1 MPDMFLSHLRLPD
14 GLDEFG
20 VREVEGAGDLL
31 GGEPGVDPLLP
42 QVRVSLVVLR
52 SKIRYNFFGNPEL
65 ASAINVYKHTYI

>member
-1 MPDMFLSHLRLPD
+1 MCLSHLRLPD

-52 SKIRYNFFGNPEL
+52 GKIRYTNSL
-65 ASAINVYKHTYI
+65 ATLS